1 MKTRVLLIDDS
12 VVVRK
17 IVGDAVSS
25 HPDLEVVGKAANGK
39 LGLEMIPQ
47 VNPDIIVLDVEMP
60 EMDGITTLKEI
71 RKTYKRP
78 KVIMFSTLTQRGADI
93 TLEALSIG
101 AVDYF
106 AKPTNLSNVEEV
118 TKYLKDGL
126 VQKIKFLGPT
136 GKNELL
142 TALHHPPQTTTTP
155 VSRSTASLG
164 TSPQKIDIVAIGT
177 STGGPNALGT
187 IFPSFPEKFPVPIVI
202 VQHMPPVF
210 TKHLADRLNSK
221 SKIRVYEGR
230 EGAVLKAGEA
240 WIAPGDFHM
249 TVKKE
254 NMNYVLSLNQ
264 QPPENS
270 CRPAVDVLFRSV
282 AEAFGKS
289 ALGVVLTGMGQ
300 DGFRGCE
307 ALNHVGARSIVQ
319 DEATSVVWGMPGFV
333 EKAGLA
339 EKVLPLD
346 QVVPEITRRASFA
359 RL

>member
-25 HPDLEVVGKAANGK
+25 HPDLEAVGKAANGK

-47 VNPDIIVLDVEMP
+47 VNPDVIVLDVEMP

-71 RKTYKRP
+71 RKTYKSP

-142 TALHHPPQTTTTP
+142 TALHHPPQTTVTSQKP
-155 VSRSTASLG
+155 STLAASGSL
-164 TSPQKIDIVAIGT
+164 QKIDIVAIGC
-177 STGGPNALGT
+177 STGGPNALGS
-187 IFPSFPEKFPVPIVI
+187 IFPTIPAKFPVPIVI

-210 TKHLADRLNSK
+210 TKHLAERLNSK
-221 SKIRVYEGR
+221 SQIRVYEGV
-230 EGAVLKAGEA
+230 EGAILKPGEA
-240 WIAPGDFHM
+240 WIAPGDYHM

-254 NMNYVLSLNQ
+254 GVNYVLHMNQ

-282 AEAFGKS
+282 AETFGKS

-307 ALNHVGARSIVQ
+307 MFKQVGAASIVQ

-333 EKAGLA
+333 AKAGLA

-346 QVVPEITRRASFA
+346 QIIPEVVKRAAFA

>member
-47 VNPDIIVLDVEMP
+47 VNPDVIVLDVEMP
-60 EMDGITTLKEI
+60 EMDGITTLREI
-71 RKTYKRP
+71 RKIYKNP

-142 TALHHPPQTTTTP
+142 TAFHHPPQTSNALKSAPVVSSTT
-155 VSRSTASLG
+155 A
-164 TSPQKIDIVAIGT
+164 QKVEIVAIGT
-177 STGGPNALGT
+177 STGGPNALGS
-187 IFPSFPEKFPVPIVI
+187 IFPNIPEKFPVPIVI

-221 SKIRVYEGR
+221 SKVRVYEGT
-230 EGAVLKAGEA
+230 EGAILKPGEA

-254 NMNYVLSLNQ
+254 GLNYVLHLNQ

-282 AEAFGKS
+282 AEAYGQS
-289 ALGVVLTGMGQ
+289 ALGIVLTGMGQ

-307 ALNHVGARSIVQ
+307 NLTHVGSRAIVQ
-319 DEATSVVWGMPGFV
+319 DEASSVVWGMPGFV
-333 EKAGLA
+333 AKAGLA

-346 QVVPEITRRASFA
+346 QIIPEVVRRVSYG